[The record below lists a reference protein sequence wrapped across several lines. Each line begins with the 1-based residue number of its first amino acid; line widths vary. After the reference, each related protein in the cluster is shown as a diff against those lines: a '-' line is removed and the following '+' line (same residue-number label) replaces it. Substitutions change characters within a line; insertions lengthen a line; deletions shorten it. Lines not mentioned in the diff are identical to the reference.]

1 MNYQLPEFDYRTP
14 PEIAGGPRPG
24 RYPLVIVGG
33 GLVGLTLA
41 ADLAARGVRSL
52 LLDEDNTVG
61 VRGASSRGI
70 VYVQRTLEVM
80 ARIGIFD
87 RIAAK
92 GVTWSVGR
100 VLAGREVLYRFDF
113 APENLSLQPPFVNL
127 QQFYLEG
134 FLVDR
139 IAELGLTDLRWK
151 NRVTGVR
158 NHADHV
164 ELDVDVPDGRYTIA
178 ADWVVDCEGVHS
190 VVRQQL
196 GLAEHTERTPDRWCI
211 TDVRFHESW
220 PNERW
225 TWIEAP
231 FNEDRA
237 VWQHPMADEVW
248 RLDFQMAPDS
258 DPAVVARDDIARSR
272 VQEMLGAGVD
282 FDLVWVGA
290 YSYRTMLMERLR
302 HGRLLF
308 AGDAAHATS
317 PFGARG
323 GNSGI
328 GDAEN
333 LAWRLALVLDGRAP
347 EALLDHYHHE
357 RHRAAAENVRI
368 TSRSGRFLRPRSE
381 AEATLRHAVLQLA
394 RDHAFARPLLDAGR
408 LCTPHPYRGLAGIGG
423 GAADGA
429 ALPNLELA
437 HRGQPV
443 GLVTLLAEPGGALA
457 AFCFGDDAETL
468 ATAVAAASL
477 PVRVLQAE
485 RDFDDPAGHLARLT
499 STPRGGVALL
509 RPDAHL
515 AASLP
520 DADPAALL
528 RAARRALAIEPL
540 PRAAG
545 AVQLRR
551 LTTDDLAD
559 FQAYRQDVDLG
570 RYQGW
575 QPTPDDEARNFL
587 AEMAGAA
594 LFAPG
599 HWCQLAI
606 AEAAGG
612 RLVGD
617 IGIGLD
623 ADGRAAE
630 IGFTLARGWQHR
642 GLATAAVRAA
652 IELLFAHT
660 GAEAVRGITDERNGA
675 SARLMERLGMR
686 CVETRD
692 TLFRGE
698 PCTEQV
704 FELRRPGA

>member
-1 MNYQLPEFDYRTP
+1 MKYQLPEYPYHPP
-14 PEIAGGPRPG
+14 PELAPGGTAPA

-41 ADLAARGVRSL
+41 AELASRGVPSL

-80 ARIGIFD
+80 ARIGVFE

-92 GVTWSVGR
+92 GVGWSVGR

-139 IAELGLTDLRWK
+139 LVELGLTELRWK
-151 NRVTGVR
+151 NRVVGVE

-164 ELDVDVPDGRYTIA
+164 VLEVETPDGLYPLQA
-178 ADWVVDCEGVHS
+178 GWVVSCEGVHS
-190 VVRQQL
+190 VLRQQL

-211 TDVRFHESW
+211 TDVRFHQPW

-231 FNEDRA
+231 FNEGRA

-258 DPAVVARDDIARSR
+258 DPAQVAREDVARGR
-272 VQEMLGAGVD
+272 VAAMLGPGVD

-290 YSYRTMLMERLR
+290 YSYRTMLMERFR

-323 GNSGI
+323 GNSGVA
-328 GDAEN
+328 DAEN
-333 LAWRLALVLDGRAP
+333 LAWRLALVLGGRAG
-347 EALLDHYHHE
+347 EALLDHYAAE
-357 RHRAAAENVRI
+357 RHRAAQENVCI
-368 TSRSGRFLRPRSE
+368 TSRSGRFLRPRSA
-381 AEATLRHAVLQLA
+381 AEATLRRAVLQLA
-394 RDHAFARPLLDAGR
+394 REHAFARPLLDAGR
-408 LCTPHPYRGLAGIGG
+408 LCTPHHYRGLPGIGRG
-423 GAADGA
+423 PADGV
-429 ALPNLELA
+429 ALPNLPLA
-437 HRGQPV
+437 RAGTAV
-443 GLVTLLAEPGGALA
+443 SLGALMQA
-457 AFCFGDDAETL
+457 AGNDLVAFCFGRGEALAE
-468 ATAVAAASL
+468 AAQAAAL
-477 PVRVLQAE
+477 PLRVLQAGH
-485 RDFDDPAGHLARLT
+485 DFDDPAGHLARLT
-499 STPRGGVALL
+499 AVPAGGVALV
-509 RPDAHL
+509 RPDLHL
-515 AASLP
+515 AAALP
-520 DADPAALL
+520 SADAAALL
-528 RAARRALAIEPL
+528 AAARRTLAVAPL
-540 PRAAG
+540 PCRAG

-551 LTTDDLAD
+551 LAASDLAD
-559 FQAYRQDVDLG
+559 FQAYRQDVELG

-575 QPTPDDEARNFL
+575 QPTPDADALAFL
-587 AEMAGAA
+587 GEMAAA
-594 LFAPG
+594 ELFAPG
-599 HWCQLAI
+599 LWCQLGI
-606 AEAAGG
+606 AEAEGA

-617 IGIGLD
+617 IGICVD
-623 ADGRAAE
+623 ADGTGAE
-630 IGFTLARGWQHR
+630 IGFTLARPWQHR

-652 IELLFAHT
+652 VDLVFDFTAVQV
-660 GAEAVRGITDERNGA
+660 VRGITDARNTA
-675 SARLMERLGMR
+675 SARLMQRLGMR
-686 CVETRD
+686 CAETRD
-692 TLFRGE
+692 VVFRGE
-698 PCTEQV
+698 ACTEQV
-704 FELRRPGA
+704 FELHRA